1 MRFKNEPLISY
12 FKIFDKEKI
21 IDQYFN
27 ETSNKIDFKNIMYEY
42 RDTNKNSIDI
52 IYIIKSNNKINESLF
67 TSILDKHIFEIV
79 YSKISNEIS
88 INKKNS

>member
-27 ETSNKIDFKNIMYEY
+27 ETSNKIDFKNIMYVY
-42 RDTNKNSIDI
+42 SDTNKNSIDI
-52 IYIIKSNNKINESLF
+52 IYHVQSNYKIDDALF
-67 TSILDKHIFEIV
+67 TSI
-79 YSKISNEIS
+79 
-88 INKKNS
+88 